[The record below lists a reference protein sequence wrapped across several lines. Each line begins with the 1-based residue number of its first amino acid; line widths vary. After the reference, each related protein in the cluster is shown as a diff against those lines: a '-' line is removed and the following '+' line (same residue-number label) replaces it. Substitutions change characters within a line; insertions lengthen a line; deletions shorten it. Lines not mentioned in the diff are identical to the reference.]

1 MTSFDAR
8 LRLIGESGFP
18 LGVEVDITGER
29 MVVSAGQSVVAD
41 WPLDEITISLLADG
55 FHIDAEGEEVVLNV
69 TDERRFTIAIQNN
82 SRLRSSNLD
91 PGSPSK

>member
-8 LRLIGESGFP
+8 LRLIGETGLP

-29 MVVSAGQSVVAD
+29 MVVSAGESVVAD

-55 FHIDAEGEEVVLNV
+55 FHIDAEGEEIVLNV
-69 TDERRFTIAIQNN
+69 SDERRFTIAIENRT
-82 SRLRSSNLD
+82 RLQGEGVD
-91 PGSPSK
+91 PH

>member
-8 LRLIGESGFP
+8 LRLIGESGLP

-29 MVVSAGQSVVAD
+29 MLVSSGKRVVAD

-55 FHIDAEGEEVVLNV
+55 FHIDAEGEEIVLNV
-69 TDERRFTIAIQNN
+69 SDERRFTIAVENRTRIQ
-82 SRLRSSNLD
+82 
-91 PGSPSK
+91 GSGPNTV

>member
-8 LRLIGESGFP
+8 LRLIGETGLP

-41 WPLDEITISLLADG
+41 WPLDQITISLLADG
-55 FHIDAEGEEVVLNV
+55 FHIDAEGEEIVLNV
-69 TDERRFTIAIQNN
+69 TDERRFTIAIENRTKLEDN
-82 SRLRSSNLD
+82 GSNT
-91 PGSPSK
+91 G